1 MPFRLRNAHA
11 VFMDLMNRVFRKYS
25 DKFEIMFVDDIFIY
39 SKNLEE
45 HEEHLKLILQ
55 TLKEHQLCAK
65 FLKYEFWLS
74 KVHFLGHVMSAKG
87 ISMHPVK
94 MKVVKDW
101 EAP

>member
-25 DKFEIMFVDDIFIY
+25 DKCEIMFVDDIFIY

-55 TLKEHQLCAK
+55 TLKEHQLRAK

-74 KVHFLGHVMSAKG
+74 KVHFLGHVMSAEWA
-87 ISMHPVK
+87 ITDDS
-94 MKVVKDW
+94 
-101 EAP
+101 